1 MNSKRCTLWRKEEV
15 CAKTKFQKWIQGCL
29 EVFSH
34 LLFPWNSHPQLI
46 CCFVRSALWSRYA
59 KYPFLRQHDAGWEV
73 LYPRRIN
80 GWELVG
86 NDCFY
91 RNFCW
96 LEDDT
101 TRPLPVSQFVGKMT
115 IFTCLLFTPCLLLT
129 STIRRVYRD
138 SCALQVLSLESRNTN
153 H

>member
-1 MNSKRCTLWRKEEV
+1 MNSKRCTLWGKEEV

-80 GWELVG
+80 GWELVR
-86 NDCFY
+86 NDCLLAAFSTETSVGW
-91 RNFCW
+91 N
-96 LEDDT
+96 DT
-101 TRPLPVSQFVGKMT
+101 TRPLPVSQPIWTFETQFVGKMA
-115 IFTCLLFTPCLLLT
+115 IFTCLLLT
-129 STIRRVYRD
+129 SIIRRAYRD
-138 SCALQVLSLESRNTN
+138 SCAWHLFC
-153 H
+153 